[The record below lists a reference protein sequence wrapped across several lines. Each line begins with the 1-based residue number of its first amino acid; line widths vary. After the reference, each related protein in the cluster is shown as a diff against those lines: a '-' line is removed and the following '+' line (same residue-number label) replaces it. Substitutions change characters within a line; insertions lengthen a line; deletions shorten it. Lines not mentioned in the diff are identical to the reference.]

1 MSESIKGKKKENK
14 PLIQIHNLI
23 KIYKRGTI
31 ETSALRSMTVD
42 FYPGEI
48 SVIMVLVDVERQ
60 PCLTSLEESFRT
72 MQDL

>member
-42 FYPGEI
+42 FYP
-48 SVIMVLVDVERQ
+48 ERYQ
-60 PCLTSLEESFRT
+60 
-72 MQDL
+72 